1 VAGRSVARLFILCLA
16 PPLSPRSPLVCTDAL
31 SLVQVRSGVVGV
43 VTEIY
48 GGKDLETLLAYN
60 RTALTVAN
68 GMEYPKNMAT
78 REDTGRL
85 LDGIEVDA
93 KR

>member
-1 VAGRSVARLFILCLA
+1 
-16 PPLSPRSPLVCTDAL
+16 
-31 SLVQVRSGVVGV
+31 
-43 VTEIY
+43 
-48 GGKDLETLLAYN
+48 
-60 RTALTVAN
+60 VAN